1 MKLSISNIG
10 WTVEQDSQVYE
21 LMKKYG
27 FTGLEIA
34 PTRIFP
40 EAPYEKLNEADRD
53 KFMAEKQEQFAQE
66 PADIHKRRVEDAIKA
81 GENTVEELQELFIL
95 KQVQNVSPFIS
106 LSEISKTYFGKS
118 RGWLS
123 QRLHEN
129 KVRGRRVSLKP
140 EEINILKSALLDI
153 SDKLKHTAMQLD
165 FS

>member
-1 MKLSISNIG
+1 MNEDLI
-10 WTVEQDSQVYE
+10 
-21 LMKKYG
+21 KK
-27 FTGLEIA
+27 
-34 PTRIFP
+34 IFP
-40 EAPYEKLNEADRD
+40 TKEMQEDFLTYEKLNEADRD

-81 GENTVEELQELFIL
+81 GENAVEELQELFIL

-153 SDKLKHTAMQLD
+153 SDKLKQTAMQLD

>member
-1 MKLSISNIG
+1 M
-10 WTVEQDSQVYE
+10 
-21 LMKKYG
+21 
-27 FTGLEIA
+27 F
-34 PTRIFP
+34 
-40 EAPYEKLNEADRD
+40 
-53 KFMAEKQEQFAQE
+53 
-66 PADIHKRRVEDAIKA
+66 
-81 GENTVEELQELFIL
+81 
-95 KQVQNVSPFIS
+95 PFIS

>member
-1 MKLSISNIG
+1 MNEDLI
-10 WTVEQDSQVYE
+10 
-21 LMKKYG
+21 KK
-27 FTGLEIA
+27 
-34 PTRIFP
+34 IFP
-40 EAPYEKLNEADRD
+40 TKEMQEDFLTYEKLNEADRD
-53 KFMAEKQEQFAQE
+53 KFMDEKQEQFAQE